1 MGCHCDSVLLN
12 NQSSIEDDQV
22 LSETINNSAFQR
34 LYYLYTYDLF
44 CSSNSP
50 LKKERQNYTYLDT
63 SPPYELNKAV
73 GMTINTSIDS
83 IQHTDSIDVLIV
95 APTAQFFDLEKAEW

>member
-1 MGCHCDSVLLN
+1 MIVDCDSELLN
-12 NQSSIEDDQV
+12 NQVSLEDDQV
-22 LSETINNSAFQR
+22 LSETLDNSAFQR
-34 LYYLYTYDLF
+34 LYYHHIYDLF

-83 IQHTDSIDVLIV
+83 IQHTDSIDVSIV
-95 APTAQFFDLEKAEW
+95 APTTQFFDLEKAE